1 MPTIV
6 PLFALKHIRDRQAA
20 TGRFTP
26 LRPTLDHTSE
36 TSCHY
41 RGFEKLRLFPEA
53 SAFASLI
60 PNERPLRLCKLGIV
74 PAQCFVFIPSESST
88 KQQQFS
94 SILKTTQTS
103 ELEHVIF
110 QFGVAS
116 TRPSNCIV
124 KSQQRIVNSTEGSAK
139 WFLEN
144 EITHVCCTPA
154 DPPELAGIRRS
165 ARVPRSACRQN
176 QTEFTFWTLRY

>member
-6 PLFALKHIRDRQAA
+6 PLFALKHIRDHQAA

-26 LRPTLDHTSE
+26 LRPTLNHTSE

-53 SAFASLI
+53 SVFASLI
-60 PNERPLRLCKLGIV
+60 PNERPLWLCKLSIV
-74 PAQCFVFIPSESST
+74 PAQCFVFIPSEPST
-88 KQQQFS
+88 KQQQLS
-94 SILKTTQTS
+94 SILETTQTS

-110 QFGVAS
+110 QFGVAR

-124 KSQQRIVNSTEGSAK
+124 KSQQRIVNTTEGSAK
-139 WFLEN
+139 WLFEN
-144 EITHVCCTPA
+144 EI
-154 DPPELAGIRRS
+154 
-165 ARVPRSACRQN
+165 PRTSVVCRQIHSSWRASDGRRGFLVVPIVKIKLN
-176 QTEFTFWTLRY
+176 TPSGH